1 MSEMPGLTRP
11 CRAVNAGKP
20 VVLAPPGVPPDPLA
34 MQILER
40 IERTGLLACPPV
52 ALPDMHVKPRLE
64 TPSSTATATRDTVV
78 LGLTSPSPNCGMAL
92 ARTALTVADLD
103 SASVDALF
111 DKLAHRLPFTPR
123 PSPTLTLAEMLD
135 VLRRGAVAAVERYG
149 LDPATPHYMDQKG
162 NAVPSEADIASV
174 KRAIPAA
181 LVEIG
186 RWEFGQVGRGNHFL
200 ELQVVEEICDAT
212 VAQAW
217 GLAKGQVVVMFHAD
231 SGYLGAFVGRL
242 YAHRRKNSLRG
253 RLYEWRVKLP
263 FQLTAGRPNRLWR
276 RINYHLL
283 PRRWAPIPVDS
294 EEGQRAL
301 LALQAAANYAY
312 ANRIAVLAALR
323 EGMQAVWGTHSA
335 PPALIWDAPHNGIRR
350 ERLGADG
357 QTVWVHRHN
366 AARVVP
372 PSALPSDSP
381 YRGTGQPV
389 FLPGTERIVSYLGVG
404 GTGAA
409 GTLYSVNHG
418 TGQLASLLGKPLPDA
433 ATTRVYGYAG
443 RPPTERPHLSD
454 DGVMAVVNVLADADL
469 ARPVARLRPVAVL
482 KG

>member
-1 MSEMPGLTRP
+1 MSANSRKRPGS
-11 CRAVNAGKP
+11 AAI
-20 VVLAPPGVPPDPLA
+20 VLAPSELPPDPLA
-34 MQILER
+34 MQILR
-40 IERTGLLACPPV
+40 QIERLGLLACPPV
-52 ALPDMHVKPRLE
+52 ALPDLHIKPRLE
-64 TPSSTATATRDTVV
+64 TPSSTATATRDNLV

-111 DKLAHRLPFTPR
+111 ATLARRLAFTPR
-123 PSPTLTLAEMLD
+123 PSPALTLPEMLD
-135 VLRRGAVAAVERYG
+135 VLKRGAAAAVERYG
-149 LDPATPHYMDQKG
+149 LDPATPHYMDQEG

-174 KRAIPAA
+174 QRAIPSA

-217 GLAKGQVVVMFHAD
+217 RLTKGQVVVMFHAD
-231 SGYLGAFVGRL
+231 SGHLGAFVGRL
-242 YAHRRKNSLRG
+242 YAHRRKNSWWG
-253 RLYEWRVKLP
+253 RLHEWRVKLP
-263 FQLTAGRPNRLWR
+263 FQLTAGRPGRLWR
-276 RINYHLL
+276 RITYHLL
-283 PRRWAPIPVDS
+283 PRRWAPIPADS

-312 ANRIAVLAALR
+312 ANRIAVLAALQ
-323 EGMQAVWGTHSA
+323 EGMRAVWGTRCA

-350 ERLGADG
+350 ELLGPDEQAL
-357 QTVWVHRHN
+357 WVHRHN

-372 PSALPSDSP
+372 LSALPAGSP
-381 YRGTGQPV
+381 YRETGQPV
-389 FLPGTERIVSYLGVG
+389 LMPGTERITSYLCVG
-404 GTGAA
+404 GAGAA
-409 GTLYSVNHG
+409 GSLYSVNHG
-418 TGQLASLLGKPLPDA
+418 VGQVVMLMGKPLPDA
-433 ATTRVYGYAG
+433 PTTRVYGYDG
-443 RPPTERPHLSD
+443 QPPVEHPHLSA